1 MDSALDTIQYQ
12 RFFFLLR
19 NHCRYLQLYFYVSCF
34 YFVFA
39 DGDDGGGDDDDGG
52 GDDGSYDNSIRGF
65 HLEDPRCGWRPTVC
79 AVQHQD
85 YEACVALSI

>member
-52 GDDGSYDNSIRGF
+52 GGAVAAAAADDD
-65 HLEDPRCGWRPTVC
+65 D
-79 AVQHQD
+79 D
-85 YEACVALSI
+85 D